1 MSQMT
6 ELQEKIFKAV
16 VTKFKDIKES
26 MFIMNAQEHLGRE
39 IGTIEKKT
47 KWRFYN
53 VRLEYLKQ

>member
-1 MSQMT
+1 MT

>member
-1 MSQMT
+1 MT

-26 MFIMNAQEHLGRE
+26 MFIMNAQEHLSRE